1 MAVTGQDQTGVE
13 DGIVLTPQQQRS
25 RKLRNI
31 AIGLAIAV
39 FVGLIYFVTIAKL
52 GSHVLERPL

>member
-1 MAVTGQDQTGVE
+1 MTRDDPQ

-52 GSHVLERPL
+52 GSHVLDRPL